1 MRSLVIS
8 MLFIAGCASHPSSS
22 PSSTASGTPPTIAI
36 QPTDAQA
43 RATLSAVAVQR
54 QVSDAVN
61 TALKNGYHGK
71 NDGGEK
77 VYCRVESR
85 VGTHF
90 TNEYCYTPEQLA
102 KAFSLQDETQ
112 DMLRQPMTCNGGVL
126 CNGGAAN
133 YTHK

>member
-77 VYCRVESR
+77 VYCRVAMAAFCA
-85 VGTHF
+85 TAAPPITP
-90 TNEYCYTPEQLA
+90 TNDADLN
-102 KAFSLQDETQ
+102 SLT
-112 DMLRQPMTCNGGVL
+112 
-126 CNGGAAN
+126 
-133 YTHK
+133 